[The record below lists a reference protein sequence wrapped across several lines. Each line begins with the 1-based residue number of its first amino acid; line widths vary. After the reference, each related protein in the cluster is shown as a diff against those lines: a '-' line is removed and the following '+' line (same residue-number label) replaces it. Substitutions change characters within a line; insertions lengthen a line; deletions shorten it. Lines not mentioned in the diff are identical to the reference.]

1 MTGRLGLRPRACLT
15 KGFHTKASLART
27 ACELLGRNGF
37 HGTGLNELIAASG
50 APRGSLYYHF
60 PGGKAEIVA
69 AGLEIARAQTDT
81 LLRHAF
87 DGERPLKEKV
97 LALFA
102 SSMNEDLP
110 SYGCPVAAVALDNFG
125 GDDWIRTQCE
135 SIYATWRNT
144 IASGLLEPN
153 STRRTLVAA
162 LILMTYQGAL
172 ISVRLILLC
181 HKRSRTFTVAQY
193 GQCPKALASATLN

>member
-1 MTGRLGLRPRACLT
+1 M
-15 KGFHTKASLART
+15 
-27 ACELLGRNGF
+27 LGRNGF

-87 DGERPLKEKV
+87 AGERPLKEKV

-110 SYGCPVAAVALDNFG
+110 SYGCPVAAVALDNQVEDGQDVSAIAANDPMVRSG
-125 GDDWIRTQCE
+125 GARYE
-135 SIYATWRNT
+135 VFPMRH
-144 IASGLLEPN
+144 L
-153 STRRTLVAA
+153 
-162 LILMTYQGAL
+162 
-172 ISVRLILLC
+172 
-181 HKRSRTFTVAQY
+181 
-193 GQCPKALASATLN
+193 KARG